1 MTITIADGRGALWQW
16 DTGRRVKITDGGGV
30 KQVHYQNKCFGR
42 SVDVDVE
49 DDGTAIIPDKL
60 LQDYHTLTA
69 YAYVTDDTGA
79 YTMVQQDF
87 AVYKRA
93 KPADY
98 VFTPVEQTTIAEI
111 AAIAQSVRD
120 DADAG
125 LFDGI
130 TPHIGA
136 NGNWYLGDTD
146 TGKPSRGEIGP
157 QGPKGET
164 GSQGPKG
171 DTGDI
176 GPQGP
181 QGEQGPQ
188 GDQGPKG
195 DTGETGPAGAGVPDG
210 GTAGQ
215 LLSKTESGTEWIDPP
230 QSGVQPDWNQNDETQ
245 PDYIKN
251 RPFYTGD
258 PVETVLVEESTVP
271 FEDDGGMYMGQLEST
286 FSATVGETYK
296 VSWDGTTYECVCI
309 EINNT
314 LTIGNLSIMD
324 AGSDTGE
331 PFIMG
336 VNNGQGIEIYTADA
350 AASHTISISVA
361 VAQVVKIDEKY
372 LPGNLATKSEVE
384 EVRSIAVAGKID
396 PNSADT
402 FATLFSKSDEFIGWY
417 EAMPMLKYD
426 QTAGKFFYNPITL
439 DPIKIN
445 EIPFGNFMCN
455 AFLYFNLSGFYGEW
469 YIMYLEIKSTSV
481 GDKRFVTGP
490 MISPKGNVF
499 YVKSNEVDENTAEGI
514 FFELLMPEYMMLNSS
529 TANSTKKFK
538 ITVDDSGTISAT
550 EVT

>member
-1 MTITIADGRGALWQW
+1 MTITISDGRGALWQW
-16 DTGRRVKITDGGGV
+16 DTGRRVKITDGVGV
-30 KQVHYQNKCFGR
+30 KQIHYQNRCFGR
-42 SVDVDVE
+42 SVDVDVG
-49 DDGTAIIPDKL
+49 DDGTAIIPDEL
-60 LQDYHTLTA
+60 LQDCHTLTA

-98 VFTPVEQTTIAEI
+98 VYTPTEHAGFDRLRAEI
-111 AAIAQSVRD
+111 GDLADLTTEAKDTLVEAINEVALMGGRMSLRVADGYIQYSTDGGSTWTNLIAVSDLKGAGMDITGATVGQIAKITAVD
-120 DADAG
+120 DS
-125 LFDGI
+125 
-130 TPHIGA
+130 
-136 NGNWYLGDTD
+136 
-146 TGKPSRGEIGP
+146 GKPTAWEPVDMPSG
-157 QGPKGET
+157 
-164 GSQGPKG
+164 
-171 DTGDI
+171 
-176 GPQGP
+176 
-181 QGEQGPQ
+181 
-188 GDQGPKG
+188 
-195 DTGETGPAGAGVPDG
+195 DG
-210 GTAGQ
+210 GGG
-215 LLSKTESGTEWIDPP
+215 S
-230 QSGVQPDWNQNDETQ
+230 VQPDWNQNDETQ

-251 RPFYTGD
+251 RPFYTGA
-258 PVETVLVEESTVP
+258 PVENVLVEESTVS
-271 FEDDGGMYMGQLEST
+271 FAAEDGMYLGQLEST
-286 FSATVGETYK
+286 FSAKVGETYK
-296 VSWDGTTYECVCI
+296 VSWDGTTYECACVEVSGI
-309 EINNT
+309 T
-314 LTIGNLSIMD
+314 SIGNLSIVG

-331 PFIMG
+331 PFIMDAG
-336 VNNGQGIEIYTADA
+336 SGRGIGIYTADTA
-350 AASHTISISVA
+350 SSHTISISGIA
-361 VAQVVKIDEKY
+361 AQVVKIDEKY
-372 LPGNLATKSEVE
+372 LSGNLATKSEVE

-455 AFLYFNLSGFYGEW
+455 AFLDFNLSGFYGEW
-469 YIMYLEIKSTSV
+469 YIMYLEIKSTLV

-499 YVKSNEVDENTAEGI
+499 YVKSNEVDENTEEGI

-529 TANSTKKFK
+529 TANSAKKFK